1 MDHTTPNLPS
11 ADFDRT
17 IAFWGA
23 LGFEATYRS
32 ADWLILER
40 ATDAP
45 IPVTFEFFAGPID
58 PATSWHSACWRV
70 DDLDALMASLAAA
83 KLPSSGIP
91 RLDPPRRIAP
101 DLRMAAI
108 VDPDGSLVRLLGP

>member
-1 MDHTTPNLPS
+1 MDRTTPNLPS

-40 ATDAP
+40 ESGSP
-45 IPVTFEFFAGPID
+45 FPVTFEFFAGPID

-70 DDLDALMASLAAA
+70 DDLDALMAALSAAR
-83 KLPSSGIP
+83 LPSAGIP
-91 RLDPPRRIAP
+91 RLDTPRRIAP

>member
-17 IAFWGA
+17 IAFWSA
-23 LGFEATYRS
+23 LGFEVVFRS

-40 ATDAP
+40 GPAP
-45 IPVTFEFFAGPID
+45 SAVTFEFFAAPID
-58 PATSWHSACWRV
+58 PTTSWHSACWRT

-83 KLPSSGIP
+83 NLPRHGIP
-91 RLDPPRRIAP
+91 RLDPPRRITP
-101 DLRMAAI
+101 DLRMAALI
-108 VDPDGSLVRLLGP
+108 DPDGSLVRLLGK